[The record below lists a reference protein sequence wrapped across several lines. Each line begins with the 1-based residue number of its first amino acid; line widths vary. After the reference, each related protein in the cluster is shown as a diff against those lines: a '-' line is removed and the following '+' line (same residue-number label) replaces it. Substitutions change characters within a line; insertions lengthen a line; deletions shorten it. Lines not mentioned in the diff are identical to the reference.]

1 MIELKNNKIRVR
13 CLECKDEHFI
23 EMKLINTDKV
33 QRSVSFEYEYT
44 YYGELACTCGENMK
58 IEIIIWEY
66 PKGILNYHDI
76 SNESCLSMD
85 ELTED
90 YFITSE

>member
-1 MIELKNNKIRVR
+1 
-13 CLECKDEHFI
+13 
-23 EMKLINTDKV
+23 
-33 QRSVSFEYEYT
+33 
-44 YYGELACTCGENMK
+44 MK

-90 YFITSE
+90 HFITSE